1 MASANRFA
9 FSDNRMSR
17 AELKVA
23 SVNGTA
29 INFVSQALKFLMQFC
44 YQILVARLLLPEDFG
59 IVAMAAPLFAFA
71 ALFSDFGLTQATV
84 QRDEINQEQLSFV
97 FWVNVGLSAAICL
110 TVIALAPVAGV
121 FFREPRIVPIV
132 VGLSATFVI
141 GGLCAQH
148 LALLNRQLLFAK
160 IALVELVSFLAG
172 SATCL
177 LFAWNG
183 FGYWALVY
191 SQIATALTTLL
202 LAWWFAKWVPSR
214 PALRSQ
220 NFHLLNFG
228 ANITSFNFLNFFARN
243 FDNILIG
250 RYLGEMPLGIYDRA
264 YKLLLLPLSQ
274 ITTPIAKV
282 ALPSLARTL
291 SEPGT
296 YRRFYFRMLE
306 LTILA
311 TYPAVI
317 FAIINSQL
325 LILTLLGP
333 RWSEV
338 SEVFSILAFGA
349 IFAPISSSTGWLF
362 ISQDRTKEMRN
373 WGALSSAL
381 FVASFVCGLPW
392 GISGVAA
399 FYIGVG
405 TIQGPIL
412 WWGATRRGPLSF
424 KQMLEVLWPYF
435 VSAIMTSVMLYG
447 LKASLPG
454 TFIALLLSLVASY
467 VIFLA
472 VVMAFSSSRKGII
485 ELAFEA
491 SVMGGRFYRKF
502 AL

>member
-1 MASANRFA
+1 MVTAKRFA
-9 FSDNRMSR
+9 FSESRVSR

-23 SVNGTA
+23 SVNGAA
-29 INFVSQALKFLMQFC
+29 INFGSQALKFLMQFC
-44 YQILVARLLLPEDFG
+44 YQILIARLLLPEDFG

-84 QRDEINQEQLSFV
+84 QRDEITQDQLSFI
-97 FWVNVGLSAAICL
+97 FWVNVGLSAVICL
-110 TVIALAPVAGV
+110 AVTALAPAAGA
-121 FFREPRIVPIV
+121 FFKEPQVVPIV
-132 VGLSATFVI
+132 IALSATFVF

-148 LALLNRQLLFAK
+148 MALLNRQLLFSK
-160 IALVELVSFLAG
+160 IALVELFSFLIG
-172 SATCL
+172 SVTGL
-177 LFAWNG
+177 LFAWSG
-183 FGYWALVY
+183 SGYWALVY
-191 SQIATALTTLL
+191 SQIGVSLSTLL
-202 LAWWFAKWVPSR
+202 LAWSFVRWVPSM
-214 PALRSQ
+214 PVLRRENLQ
-220 NFHLLNFG
+220 LLNFG

-250 RYLGEMPLGIYDRA
+250 RYLGEMPLGIYDRS

-291 SEPGT
+291 HEPET

-306 LTILA
+306 LIILA

-317 FAIINSQL
+317 FAIVNSEL
-325 LILTLLGP
+325 LIVTLLGQ

-338 SEVFSILAFGA
+338 SQVFSILAFGA

-399 FYIGVG
+399 FYICVG
-405 TIQGPIL
+405 TIQGPML
-412 WWGATRRGPLSF
+412 WWGATRRGPLTFRQLSGT
-424 KQMLEVLWPYF
+424 LWPYF
-435 VSAIMTSVMLYG
+435 VAAIVTGVLEYSLR
-447 LKASLPG
+447 ASLPG
-454 TFIALLLSLVASY
+454 NFVTLLASLVASY
-467 VIFLA
+467 LGFLGIVMIFG
-472 VVMAFSSSRKGII
+472 SSRKGII

-491 SVMGGRFYRKF
+491 CVAGGRFYRKF
-502 AL
+502 AH